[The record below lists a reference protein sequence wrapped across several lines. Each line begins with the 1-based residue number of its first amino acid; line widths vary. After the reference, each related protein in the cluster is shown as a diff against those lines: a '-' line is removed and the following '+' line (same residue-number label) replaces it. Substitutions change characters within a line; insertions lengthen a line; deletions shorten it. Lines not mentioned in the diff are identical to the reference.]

1 MCLTVPPTRK
11 TTTQPA
17 REFGIMSE
25 SKRITIDGT
34 MTHQNLFA
42 TLKYA
47 VKAVPFFDGKNIPL
61 NYFIE
66 GCEEAKS
73 MLSDEAES

>member
-1 MCLTVPPTRK
+1 MAIPKSRGPDEIM
-11 TTTQPA
+11 TQ
-17 REFGIMSE
+17 
-25 SKRITIDGT
+25 
-34 MTHQNLFA
+34 QNLFA

-47 VKAVPFFDGKNIPL
+47 VEAIPFFDGKNIPL

-73 MLSDEAES
+73 MLPDEAESQFTKIIMTRIVSKARRTIQD